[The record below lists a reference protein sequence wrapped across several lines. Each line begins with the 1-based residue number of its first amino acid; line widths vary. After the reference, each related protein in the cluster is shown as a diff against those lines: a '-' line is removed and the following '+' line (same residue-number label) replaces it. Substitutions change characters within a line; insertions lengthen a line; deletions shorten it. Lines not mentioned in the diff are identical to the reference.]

1 MQLFKHKK
9 KSYAQ
14 KDNFSHPTTIDDKH
28 QLKVREIEDAY
39 QSIPQYEESI
49 NRMKRQLKELS
60 KKKTKDLTSEEL
72 EEKLH
77 IAERISE
84 LEKEIEVIRSK
95 YMNREYEL
103 NTCHTL
109 YFYYDDTVVSTA
121 TKGNTGHANGPSV
134 VCKASDGPTVSTS
147 PSSHGIAKSSGRK
160 TSDIKRGPPMK
171 RNILDFLGGGSGSG
185 EKNDNPVSTVTT
197 NESSSSDARGASSN
211 TVSNNQ
217 HTVDG
222 LSDSKNDTIS
232 TDVRTSKSKTELM
245 EEYLSYVDPNY
256 IKKDITTAYTDMC
269 SICKEHRIYDLIHST
284 LVCPNCGTEE
294 KILIDSEIPSYKEP
308 PREVTYF
315 AYKRINHFNEWL
327 SQLQAKESTN
337 IDRSV
342 FDKIYGELDKEKYID
357 RSTIDTKKIL
367 EILKKLNMPK
377 YYEHCSYIANHISG
391 RPPLIIDADTE
402 EKARNMFKE
411 IQGPWMKYCKPGR
424 SNFFS
429 YPYILYKFFQLLEKD
444 NYLPMLRLLKTREK
458 LQEQDDIWKKIC
470 EDLRW
475 EFIRTV

>member
-49 NRMKRQLKELS
+49 SRMKRQLKELS

-84 LEKEIEVIRSK
+84 LEKEIDVIRNK

-109 YFYYDDTVVSTA
+109 YFYYDDNGSATSVKGYSGNGCGPGVVAKT
-121 TKGNTGHANGPSV
+121 
-134 VCKASDGPTVSTS
+134 SDGNAVASVPTGVS
-147 PSSHGIAKSSGRK
+147 KSGRK
-160 TSDIKRGPPMK
+160 SSDVKRGPLIK
-171 RNILDFLGGGSGSG
+171 RNILDFLTGSG
-185 EKNDNPVSTVTT
+185 DN
-197 NESSSSDARGASSN
+197 SSSPKPVTSDETLRTANIDCSASCASN
-211 TVSNNQ
+211 VSI
-217 HTVDG
+217 VSD
-222 LSDSKNDTIS
+222 LSETINPI
-232 TDVRTSKSKTELM
+232 DVRTTKSKTELM
-245 EEYLSYVDPNY
+245 EEYLSYVDPSY
-256 IKKDITTAYTDMC
+256 IKKDITTHYTDMC
-269 SICKEHRIYDLIHST
+269 TICKEHRIYDLIHST

-391 RPPLIIDADTE
+391 RPPLVIDADTE

-458 LQEQDDIWKKIC
+458 LQEDDIWKKI
-470 EDLRW
+470 
-475 EFIRTV
+475 

>member
-9 KSYAQ
+9 KSYTQ

-28 QLKVREIEDAY
+28 QLKVREVEEAY
-39 QSIPQYEESI
+39 KNIPQYEESL
-49 NRMKRQLKELS
+49 NQMKRRFKELS
-60 KKKTKDLTSEEL
+60 KKKSKELTSEEL

-77 IAERISE
+77 FAERISD
-84 LEKEIEVIRSK
+84 LEKEIDAIRNK

-109 YFYYDDTVVSTA
+109 YFYYEDPNLSANTA
-121 TKGNTGHANGPSV
+121 TTKATTESKPVEV
-134 VCKASDGPTVSTS
+134 VKTAKKTVE
-147 PSSHGIAKSSGRK
+147 
-160 TSDIKRGPPMK
+160 KRGPLIK
-171 RNILDFLGGGSGSG
+171 RNILDFLSIGGSKNEETQTSG
-185 EKNDNPVSTVTT
+185 DNVPTTVTLSDTNKVDISINHNTEAPSDSSIYNNHIVST
-197 NESSSSDARGASSN
+197 
-211 TVSNNQ
+211 
-217 HTVDG
+217 
-222 LSDSKNDTIS
+222 
-232 TDVRTSKSKTELM
+232 KSKTELM
-245 EEYLSYVDPNY
+245 EEYLSFVDPNY
-256 IKKDITTAYTDMC
+256 IKKDVTSPYTDLC
-269 SICKEHRIYDLIHST
+269 HICKEHRIYDLIHST

-342 FDKIYGELDKEKYID
+342 FDKIYSELDKEKYID
-357 RSTIDTKKIL
+357 RSTIDTKKVL

-391 RPPLIIDADTE
+391 RPPLVIDPDTE

-444 NYLPMLRLLKTREK
+444 HYLPMLRLLKTREK

>member
-28 QLKVREIEDAY
+28 QLKVREIEESY
-39 QSIPQYEESI
+39 KNIPQYEDSL
-49 NRMKRQLKELS
+49 NQMKRRFRDLS
-60 KKKTKDLTSEEL
+60 KKKTKELTSEEL

-77 IAERISE
+77 FAERIPE
-84 LEKEIEVIRSK
+84 LEREIDAVRNK
-95 YMNREYEL
+95 FMNREYEL

-109 YFYYDDTVVSTA
+109 YFYYEDPNVSS
-121 TKGNTGHANGPSV
+121 GSSGANGTPLSV
-134 VCKASDGPTVSTS
+134 ASAKTPEPVKTKKTVE
-147 PSSHGIAKSSGRK
+147 
-160 TSDIKRGPPMK
+160 KRGPMIK
-171 RNILDFLGGGSGSG
+171 RNILDFLSSSKSDDDQATPVGTGGSTVEPVVSASG
-185 EKNDNPVSTVTT
+185 TPATSEEQEQPIEKAPEVVVTNKT
-197 NESSSSDARGASSN
+197 
-211 TVSNNQ
+211 
-217 HTVDG
+217 
-222 LSDSKNDTIS
+222 
-232 TDVRTSKSKTELM
+232 KTELM

-256 IKKDITTAYTDMC
+256 IKKDSTSPYTDLC
-269 SICKEHRIYDLIHST
+269 HICKEHRIYDLIHST

-342 FDKIYGELDKEKYID
+342 FDKIYAELDKEKYID
-357 RSTIDTKKIL
+357 RSTIDTKKVL

-391 RPPLIIDADTE
+391 RPPLVIDPDTE